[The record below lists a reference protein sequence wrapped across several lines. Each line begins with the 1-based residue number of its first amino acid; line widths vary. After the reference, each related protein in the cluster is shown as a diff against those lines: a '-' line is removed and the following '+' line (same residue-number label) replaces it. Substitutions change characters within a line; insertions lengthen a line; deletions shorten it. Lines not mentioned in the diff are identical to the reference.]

1 MSKSLVLAFPAE
13 VREELRALVARSEEL
28 ARERRAQEERRQIAE
43 TRAAEL
49 LRQRD
54 ELGRQRV
61 AIYEPGDKSR
71 VDRLIAGDAEALDAK
86 EAARRARHNEELGLR
101 MRALETDADLLTG
114 EVRRCAEQVARLDRE
129 IASVEE
135 SFLRALQAATFD
147 GFRKAAAGLVLDYLA
162 PLRAIDEVGGLT
174 AGTPG
179 ALSPRS
185 AQGICRLGWLE
196 KRHTTVNGTHLEQ
209 EVPVTLWPHRGALPT
224 GEPFDAARIVDA
236 IRAELAGAEPGANV
250 SVLKEEAA

>member
-147 GFRKAAAGLVLDYLA
+147 GFKKATVELVLDYLV
-162 PLRAIDEVGGLT
+162 PLRAIDQVGAFT
-174 AGTPG
+174 DSTPG

-185 AQGICRLGWLE
+185 AQGMSRLGWRE
-196 KRHTTVNGTHLEQ
+196 KRHTIVNGTRLEQ
-209 EVPVTLWPHRGALPT
+209 EVAVTLWPHHGKLPT

-236 IRAELAGAEPGANV
+236 IRAELAGAEPKANV
-250 SVLKEEAA
+250 SALREEAA